1 MCILV
6 YTYVYV
12 CVRVRVYVRM
22 HVWVFSVH
30 LYLFVCIGCVLQHF
44 GFVWWDRTSYRR
56 PGPDSGSCR
65 CGPDTMGIRRPM
77 HGMVRR
83 PVPVRAVKT
92 RRRFGSETAS
102 FHVSVR
108 FCVFTVV
115 GMPYMLILSF
125 HVTFRYI
132 LSVWLLVPLH

>member
-1 MCILV
+1 MYCCVCL

-12 CVRVRVYVRM
+12 YAYM
-22 HVWVFSVH
+22 
-30 LYLFVCIGCVLQHF
+30 FVCTCGCLACIYIYLYVLVACYSISDLF
-44 GFVWWDRTSYRR
+44 GEIRTSYRR

-132 LSVWLLVPLH
+132 LSV